1 MATFSKLVSSF
12 SLKIFVKVTLVNI
25 VITCFTHYFTN
36 LSVIIYRTHIWIN
49 FVKSIQPAC
58 MCASVHLLTFSK
70 DFAKVRNA
78 LQYISFGKVCQ
89 RNRKHASNCFSQSIK
104 KQRCKYIFFSKTFP
118 QMHVT
123 QVYISPYVCKFKPSF
138 SPLVN
143 FFKIPLVNLHMYNC
157 LKAQVKKIV
166 LKCTVITL

>member
-104 KQRCKYIFFSKTFP
+104 KQRCKYIYFFQKRSHKCMLHKFDNASL
-118 QMHVT
+118 
-123 QVYISPYVCKFKPSF
+123 VYIYIC
-138 SPLVN
+138 
-143 FFKIPLVNLHMYNC
+143 LHMF
-157 LKAQVKKIV
+157 LSPVFHPW
-166 LKCTVITL
+166 